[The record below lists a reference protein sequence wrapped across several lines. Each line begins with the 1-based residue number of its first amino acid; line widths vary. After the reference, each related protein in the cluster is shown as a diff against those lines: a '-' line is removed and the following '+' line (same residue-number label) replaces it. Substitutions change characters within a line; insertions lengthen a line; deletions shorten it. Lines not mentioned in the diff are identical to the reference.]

1 MERVEPAA
9 DITSIA
15 DLVGG
20 LIGVAIG
27 VAVIMYRKRLAQWA
41 AQGFHMGGS
50 EASLARVYG
59 ALGVLAIVIA
69 VGSVFVL

>member
-1 MERVEPAA
+1 MAPVAE
-9 DITSIA
+9 ISSIP
-15 DLVGG
+15 DVLGG

-27 VAVIMYRKRLAQWA
+27 VLVIVYRTRLAGWA
-41 AQGFHMGGS
+41 SEGFHMGGS
-50 EASLARVYG
+50 EASLARVYA